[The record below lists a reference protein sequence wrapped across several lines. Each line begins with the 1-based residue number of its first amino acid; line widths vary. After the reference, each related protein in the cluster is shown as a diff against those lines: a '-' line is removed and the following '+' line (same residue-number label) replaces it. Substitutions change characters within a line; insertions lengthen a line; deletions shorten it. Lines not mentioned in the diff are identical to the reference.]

1 MDFSKSI
8 RRALFQL
15 AHADAI
21 GLMRCYI
28 SSVTGLFC
36 LLASIS
42 VLFVLALLPLDY
54 RTMSEPV
61 NRYLIEEDHSLVR
74 WHNNGT
80 IISCISV
87 SCYFLCYSPLKL
99 SFRPFPNRV
108 RQSRNKT
115 LLPKQGAVRRGNCRR
130 RALISALL
138 SSPDPSLH

>member
-36 LLASIS
+36 LLATIS

-61 NRYLIEEDHSLVR
+61 NRYLIEEDHSLVS

-87 SCYFLCYSPLKL
+87 SCYFFMLQPFKAFL
-99 SFRPFPNRV
+99 S
-108 RQSRNKT
+108 
-115 LLPKQGAVRRGNCRR
+115 AV
-130 RALISALL
+130 
-138 SSPDPSLH
+138 P